1 MENGPSFMI
10 RSTPRDPT
18 LTRAAYRRPAPGPP
32 GRPGLYAALELD
44 RPLVAVDPRWTFRS
58 GARPRPRA
66 PVTPRRAPAPAS
78 RLPPRLDART
88 RRAGGAVTANARR
101 ACGEVAGAPAG
112 RGGPCAGARTRCIRK
127 FEIAKIQ

>member
-1 MENGPSFMI
+1 MLNGEWTELYDPFNTS
-10 RSTPRDPT
+10 RPDPYTGRLPRT
-18 LTRAAYRRPAPGPP
+18 AR
-32 GRPGLYAALELD
+32 RPGLYAALELD

-88 RRAGGAVTANARR
+88 RRAPR
-101 ACGEVAGAPAG
+101 
-112 RGGPCAGARTRCIRK
+112 
-127 FEIAKIQ
+127 

>member
-1 MENGPSFMI
+1 MLNGEW
-10 RSTPRDPT
+10 TELYDPFNT
-18 LTRAAYRRPAPGPP
+18 SRPDPYTGRLPRPAPGPP

-88 RRAGGAVTANARR
+88 RRRR
-101 ACGEVAGAPAG
+101 
-112 RGGPCAGARTRCIRK
+112 RGNG
-127 FEIAKIQ
+127 

>member
-10 RSTPRDPT
+10 RSTPDLATRPLHGP
-18 LTRAAYRRPAPGPP
+18 LTAAPHPA
-32 GRPGLYAALELD
+32 RPGVPACLYAALELD

-78 RLPPRLDART
+78 RHPPRLDART
-88 RRAGGAVTANARR
+88 PRRRR
-101 ACGEVAGAPAG
+101 GNG
-112 RGGPCAGARTRCIRK
+112 
-127 FEIAKIQ
+127 

>member
-1 MENGPSFMI
+1 MLNGEWTELYGMRTVQHLATRPLHGPL
-10 RSTPRDPT
+10 TPHPG
-18 LTRAAYRRPAPGPP
+18 APR
-32 GRPGLYAALELD
+32 RPGLYAALELD

-88 RRAGGAVTANARR
+88 PVARR
-101 ACGEVAGAPAG
+101 GNG
-112 RGGPCAGARTRCIRK
+112 
-127 FEIAKIQ
+127 

>member
-10 RSTPRDPT
+10 RSTDQHLATRPLR
-18 LTRAAYRRPAPGPP
+18 RAAYPAPR
-32 GRPGLYAALELD
+32 RPGLYAALELD

-88 RRAGGAVTANARR
+88 RRAPR
-101 ACGEVAGAPAG
+101 
-112 RGGPCAGARTRCIRK
+112 
-127 FEIAKIQ
+127 

>member
-1 MENGPSFMI
+1 MEDGPSFMI

-18 LTRAAYRRPAPGPP
+18 LTRAAYPAPR
-32 GRPGLYAALELD
+32 RPGLYAALELD

-88 RRAGGAVTANARR
+88 RRRR
-101 ACGEVAGAPAG
+101 
-112 RGGPCAGARTRCIRK
+112 RGNG
-127 FEIAKIQ
+127 